1 MSRYTVVCR
10 TRKYGVKAIITIT
23 ILFIL
28 VLFEVLGGRSY
39 FDEILGLCG
48 MLYMILLL
56 FARRLTNEDKIS
68 VLLLLTVICIGVL
81 SNVYSKINVSIYSVL
96 VDLVV
101 ESKFLWVFFATKY
114 FVTKVEMKDVSR
126 ILRPFAKIFAVT
138 AMIFALISQVVNI
151 GMTGSE
157 RYGLKEF
164 KFFFPMSF
172 QFLAVAMVAIAVIS
186 NKQSRKNYRY
196 YICMCIALILA
207 TKSSPLLFSVFFLI
221 LLVYLKKREE
231 LKTSTLVILGVL
243 VLILGTFQIQTYLLN
258 ENAPRYLFFYYGG
271 KTANT
276 YFPFGAGF
284 STFGSDQAA
293 RNYSELYF
301 RYGFNGL
308 FGMNQKDG
316 SFLSDTFWAMA
327 LGQFGW
333 IGFILYVIV
342 YIRIFN
348 SIKKVKLNLE
358 QRAFCYAAY
367 AAQLIHAVGSA
378 ILSSSAGVISAIAI
392 GMILGGSYSKNRN
405 KK

>member
-157 RYGLKEF
+157 RYGLKE
-164 KFFFPMSF
+164 
-172 QFLAVAMVAIAVIS
+172 
-186 NKQSRKNYRY
+186 
-196 YICMCIALILA
+196 
-207 TKSSPLLFSVFFLI
+207 
-221 LLVYLKKREE
+221 
-231 LKTSTLVILGVL
+231 
-243 VLILGTFQIQTYLLN
+243 
-258 ENAPRYLFFYYGG
+258 
-271 KTANT
+271 
-276 YFPFGAGF
+276 
-284 STFGSDQAA
+284 
-293 RNYSELYF
+293 
-301 RYGFNGL
+301 
-308 FGMNQKDG
+308 
-316 SFLSDTFWAMA
+316 
-327 LGQFGW
+327 
-333 IGFILYVIV
+333 
-342 YIRIFN
+342 
-348 SIKKVKLNLE
+348 
-358 QRAFCYAAY
+358 
-367 AAQLIHAVGSA
+367 
-378 ILSSSAGVISAIAI
+378 
-392 GMILGGSYSKNRN
+392 
-405 KK
+405 

>member
-126 ILRPFAKIFAVT
+126 ILRPF
-138 AMIFALISQVVNI
+138 I

-392 GMILGGSYSKNRN
+392 GMVLGGSYSKNRN